1 MPEEKSKVKY
11 DVDGYEVVTSAIM
24 DLLNSYP
31 GLLPDEK
38 IKFSTVEK
46 DSGITC
52 YPVSGAV
59 IALEKKYVTGTVDQL
74 CNYPFYILYRTAID
88 AGNVKAD
95 IKEFLDG
102 LGKWLEKQPVTIYG
116 KIYTLEE
123 YPELTEGRKIEEI
136 TRLTPSYLDNVSENN
151 VQDWVISL
159 SLKYRNKFKRTN

>member
-1 MPEEKSKVKY
+1 MQEEKSKVKY

-31 GLLPDEK
+31 GLLPGEK

-102 LGKWLEKQPVTIYG
+102 LGKWLEKQPVTIDG
-116 KIYTLEE
+116 KTYTIEE